1 MEDNV
6 SYGLLVSGLKLGEI
20 AVDGGISTAL
30 TSPGKVMKDT
40 IEINPGNDTDTD
52 FKEEGVDEPFLT
64 ITESDV
70 EAGAFDLGTFDKE
83 VIADLCGGTV
93 TGVGAAAVYSR
104 PRGKVPPIYKTLEL
118 QPQVGD
124 KWTYPRVKI
133 SAKLIGR
140 FRNGEL
146 NVVRVNF
153 KVMLPTKA
161 SVDPFYLGTLP
172 AE

>member
-6 SYGLLVSGLKLGEI
+6 SYGLLVSGLKLGTI

-40 IEINPGNDTDTD
+40 IEINPGSDTDTE
-52 FKEEGVDEPFLT
+52 FKEEGSDEPFF
-64 ITESDV
+64 ISTENGV
-70 EAGAFDLGTFDKE
+70 ESGVFDIGTFDKE

-93 TGVGAAAVYSR
+93 TGADAAAVYSR
-104 PRGKVPPIYKTLEL
+104 SRDKVPPIYKTLEL

-161 SVDPFYLGTLP
+161 TVDPFYLGTVP
-172 AE
+172 VV